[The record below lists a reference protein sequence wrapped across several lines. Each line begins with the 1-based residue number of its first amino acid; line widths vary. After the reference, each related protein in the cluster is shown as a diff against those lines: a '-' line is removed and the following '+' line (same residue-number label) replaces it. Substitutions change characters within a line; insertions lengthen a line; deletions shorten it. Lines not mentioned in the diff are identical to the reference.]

1 MKKKLMAKSAF
12 AKKFR
17 NEKLESKKMNYLI
30 GGDANGGEG
39 STDDPWGQG

>member
-1 MKKKLMAKSAF
+1 MKKKLKEKRAF
-12 AKKFR
+12 AEKFR

-39 STDDPWGQG
+39 APPDPWGNG